1 MELNSWSGEW
11 LNLSYTFSLPASNA
25 TLQNQQAGRTHLF
38 SYPKQGQNTIDPK
51 SIHFIIYWKYSQ
63 LQKLHIKRDNLVL
76 IHSDRIMYVTV
87 NFLVHLFFNGLFFPT
102 CALGSE
108 SEVKGYVQSAPL
120 VQEHI
125 ALDFTGQFRELGVEK
140 LMCG

>member
-1 MELNSWSGEW
+1 MPPFKTSRQGEHI
-11 LNLSYTFSLPASNA
+11 SLVTQSR
-25 TLQNQQAGRTHLF
+25 GRTPLIPNQYILLF
-38 SYPKQGQNTIDPK
+38 S
-51 SIHFIIYWKYSQ
+51 WKYSQ
-63 LQKLHIKRDNLVL
+63 LQKLHIKCDNLVL
-76 IHSDRIMYVTV
+76 IHNDRIMYVTV
-87 NFLVHLFFNGLFFPT
+87 DFLVHLFFNGLFLPT